1 MKEVQ
6 CLKKILLAF
15 TCVLLFSACANS
27 AEKSIIRLGLLSKL
41 NTTESEFSSAWKK
54 RFSPPN
60 GELEIIVKF
69 YDSLTAMQMA
79 LNAGEIHQIVL
90 PEISAEYIL
99 NINKQLE
106 AALVLQ
112 SDRMGL
118 AFGFREDNSA
128 LRDKFNQA
136 LDSMRED
143 WTLPAIE
150 GVYAASPGNSEPEAV
165 KFNKF
170 PNAQTIRA
178 AVTGDLPPI
187 DFIAADGTPAGFNT
201 AVLAEIGRRLHMNIE
216 LTEVDA
222 GARTA
227 ALASGRV
234 DIVFWYEVDMTSENQ
249 HDIPEGV
256 IVSSPYYEWQKFIH
270 VKKAA
275 PKPEAEKW
283 SIIDSI
289 INLYNAGR

>member
-1 MKEVQ
+1 M
-6 CLKKILLAF
+6 
-15 TCVLLFSACANS
+15 LLFSAGVNS

-41 NTTESEFSSAWKK
+41 NTTESEFSAAWKK

-60 GELEIIVKF
+60 GELEVIVKF

-90 PEISAEYIL
+90 PEIAADYIL

-118 AFGFREDNSA
+118 AFGFREDSSS
-128 LRDKFNQA
+128 LRERFNEA

-150 GVYAASPGNSEPEAV
+150 GVYAATPGISEPEAV

-170 PNAQTIRA
+170 PGANTIRA

-201 AVLAEIGRRLHMNIE
+201 AVLAEIGRRLHVNIE
-216 LTEVDA
+216 LTEIDA

-234 DIVFWYEVDMTSENQ
+234 DVVFWYEVDMNSQNQ
-249 HDIPEGV
+249 NDIPEGV
-256 IVSSPYYEWQKFIH
+256 IVSKPYYEWHKFIH

-275 PKPEAEKW
+275 PKAESSRW

-289 INLYNAGR
+289 INLYNIGR